1 MKLKP
6 IAQQVVV
13 LMGASSGIGRLAA
26 LAFARRGARVVV
38 SARSNEGLESLV
50 QEIRSR
56 GGQAIA
62 VPADVRDLEQVQ
74 RVANEAVAA
83 FGGID
88 TWVQLAAVAVYAQ
101 ALQTTPDEF
110 RQVIDVNL
118 LGQVHGAMAA
128 IPHMRRQGGGS
139 LILISSVE
147 AERALPYH
155 SAYAAAKHGVRGFAD
170 SLRLELRH
178 NQVPVSVTN
187 IMPASINTPFFDKAR
202 TKLGVRP
209 KGMPPIYEP
218 EEVVEAIL
226 DAAEH
231 PTREQIVGGAGK
243 VMVWGQRLLPGLMDA
258 YLLRTA
264 FSGQRTRETKTVDA
278 PNNLFEPIPE
288 HNRIYGDPQ
297 RHRQQVQAQ
306 QQPSEPGWKWALSAM
321 AVGAVAAFAS
331 QRRTQQQPDRRLAYR
346 TQRM

>member
-6 IAQQVVV
+6 IEQQVVV

-38 SARSNEGLESLV
+38 SARSTEGLESV
-50 QEIRSR
+50 VEEIRSR

-62 VPADVRDLEQVQ
+62 VPADARELDQVQ
-74 RVANEAVAA
+74 QVADEAVAA
-83 FGGID
+83 FGRID

-101 ALQTTPDEF
+101 ALQTTPEEF
-110 RQVIDVNL
+110 KQVIDVNL
-118 LGQVHGAMAA
+118 LGAVHGAMAA
-128 IPHMRRQGGGS
+128 IPHLRREGGGS
-139 LILISSVE
+139 LIFISSVE

-155 SAYAAAKHGVRGFAD
+155 SAYAAAKHGVRGFVD

-209 KGMPPIYEP
+209 KGLPPIYEP

-226 DAAEH
+226 YAAEH
-231 PTREQIVGGAGK
+231 PTREEIVGGAGK
-243 VMVWGQRLLPGLMDA
+243 AMVWGQRLMPGLMDA
-258 YLLRTA
+258 LLLRTG
-264 FSGQRTRETKTVDA
+264 FNGQRTKETKTVDA
-278 PNNLFEPIPE
+278 PNNLFGPIAA

-306 QQPSEPGWKWALSAM
+306 AQPSEPGWTWALSAM

-331 QRRTQQQPDRRLAYR
+331 QRQAQQPARRLQYH
-346 TQRM
+346 